1 MIDLAWPWMLSFLP
15 LPWLLARLLP
25 PVRPA
30 GAALFL
36 PFAAYVGGATTATVR
51 VPPRARKMLFALVW
65 LLLLVA
71 AARPQWLGEPEAAP
85 SSGRRLML
93 AVDVSGSMAAED
105 MAGGHNR
112 LQVVQKVAGDFI
124 QRRHGDR
131 VGLILFGTRPYM
143 QAPLTPDLGTVG
155 EFLSQAV
162 VGVAGRETAI
172 GDAIGLAIK
181 RLSEA
186 RGESAGERVLILLT
200 DGANTA
206 GAMPPLQAAKLAAVE
221 GLRVYTIGVGSNGGG
236 GFFGF
241 GGGAGD
247 LDEAT
252 LKGIAQATGG
262 QYFRAGDA
270 DALQQVYA
278 RIDRMEPST
287 GSEQWYRPSDEWF
300 FWPLGLALLLSV
312 PAVAWRGAAA

>member
-25 PVRPA
+25 PARPA

-36 PFAAYVGGATTATVR
+36 PFAAHVGGATTTTVR
-51 VPPRARKMLFALVW
+51 ALPRARKILFALVW
-65 LLLLVA
+65 LLLLAA

-85 SSGRRLML
+85 SSGRRLLL

-105 MAGGHNR
+105 MAGGYNR
-112 LQVVQKVAGDFI
+112 LQVVQKVAGEFI

-131 VGLILFGTRPYM
+131 VGLILFGTRPYL

-155 EFLSQAV
+155 EFLRQAV
-162 VGVAGRETAI
+162 VGVAGGETAI
-172 GDAIGLAIK
+172 GDAIGLALK
-181 RLSEA
+181 RPREA
-186 RGESAGERVLILLT
+186 PGESAGEMVLILLT

-206 GAMPPLQAAKLAAVE
+206 GAMPPRQAAKLAAAA
-221 GLRVYTIGVGSNGGG
+221 GMRIYTIGVGSNGEG

-241 GGGAGD
+241 GGGD

-252 LKGIAQATGG
+252 LKDIAQVTGG

-270 DALQQVYA
+270 GALAQVYA
-278 RIDRMEPST
+278 RIDRMEPSA
-287 GSEQWYRPSDEWF
+287 GREQWYRPSDEWF
-300 FWPLGLALLLSV
+300 HWPLGLALLLSV
-312 PAVAWRGAAA
+312 PAVAWRGQAW